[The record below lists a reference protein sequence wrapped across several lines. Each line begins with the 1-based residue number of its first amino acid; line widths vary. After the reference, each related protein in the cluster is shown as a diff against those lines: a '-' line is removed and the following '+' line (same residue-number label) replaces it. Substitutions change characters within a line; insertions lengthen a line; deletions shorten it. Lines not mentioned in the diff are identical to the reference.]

1 MARKSTLKCNEITKK
16 VPPKYRYEV
25 FIEVDCNEKMA
36 FAECIDVYAHAI
48 DLTSDDLVFVDLSD
62 DNESTIACFKKWCYF
77 VRREK
82 EGELVGCERLP
93 ETKTSLCE
101 ETEPRD

>member
-36 FAECIDVYAHAI
+36 FAECIDVYAHSVVI
-48 DLTSDDLVFVDLSD
+48 EGDELCFYEGDGDEL
-62 DNESTIACFKKWCYF
+62 IACFQSWCYF

-82 EGELVGCERLP
+82 EGELVGSERLP